1 MTNINWQISNTHQ
14 QQNYWPE
21 VLSFRFSMGTFPI
34 SQIGMSVG
42 EFSIL
47 SYFPRSFH
55 ISFIWNFLF
64 GIPSIWWEF
73 YLSLIFSSRALIF
86 LSVKVWEAFDIS
98 QNFLLFLQNWMFRI
112 FFWFFSAIFLGV
124 GFLWVESRW
133 SDCRLCVI
141 IFPLLRHP
149 TAAFFRSFIIFFVE
163 FFEPLRIGH
172 LQFTPFLNP
181 TPQVNNFYK
190 NTQFR
195 PGLFVIFR
203 PKDLDLFFSTPPILR

>member
-1 MTNINWQISNTHQ
+1 
-14 QQNYWPE
+14 
-21 VLSFRFSMGTFPI
+21 
-34 SQIGMSVG
+34 MSVG

-172 LQFTPFLNP
+172 LHS
-181 TPQVNNFYK
+181 
-190 NTQFR
+190 
-195 PGLFVIFR
+195 
-203 PKDLDLFFSTPPILR
+203 STPHPRSITFTKTHNFDRVCLLFLGRKTLTCSSQLRRFSDS